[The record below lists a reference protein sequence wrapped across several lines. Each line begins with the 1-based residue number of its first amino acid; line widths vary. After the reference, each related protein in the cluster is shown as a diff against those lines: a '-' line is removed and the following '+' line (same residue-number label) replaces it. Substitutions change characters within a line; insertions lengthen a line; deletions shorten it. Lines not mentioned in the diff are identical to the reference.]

1 MLASAVPIA
10 LAGLAA
16 LAIAMGI
23 GRFAMTPILPMMQD
37 DGLSLAEGGW
47 LAAANYFGYL
57 AGALSTVWLNV
68 NASRA
73 IRAALLVI
81 ALSTLAMG
89 LVDGFA
95 YWLALRTLAGVASA
109 WALVFVS
116 AWTLE
121 RLAELRRP
129 QLGGLLYAGV
139 GTGVFIAGVACLV
152 VMQLGSSADTA
163 WIALGVLALAMA
175 GAIWLPFS
183 FQKTP
188 LVEASHARPAGW
200 LLILCYGAYGFGYI
214 VPATF
219 LPAMARQIVAEPLA
233 FGSAWPVLGV
243 AAALST
249 LVAARFG
256 ASTGPRR
263 VWMVCMLLMALGV
276 AAPLFL
282 RGLAG
287 ILLSAILVARDL
299 RHHHARRH
307 AGSSAP
313 LWPGGAPGDGGDD
326 FRLRRGATG
335 RPDPDRAGGKA
346 AAWLHLRA
354 GSSHC
359 GPARWRSR
367 AGQAINVPTREG
379 IALAQRSGMED
390 TARQRLLQ
398 RASDL
403 LGMDEIARRLN
414 TPPQILEAWICGK
427 ANMPD
432 GKLLVLAAVLAD
444 HVKTAK

>member
-1 MLASAVPIA
+1 
-10 LAGLAA
+10 
-16 LAIAMGI
+16 MGI

-263 VWMVCMLLMALGV
+263 VWMVCMLVMALGV
-276 AAPLFL
+276 AAPLFVP
-282 RGLAG
+282 GLAG
-287 ILLSAILVARDL
+287 ILVSAILV
-299 RHHHARRH
+299 
-307 AGSSAP
+307 
-313 LWPGGAPGDGGDD
+313 
-326 FRLRRGATG
+326 GATFVTITL
-335 RPDPDRAGGKA
+335 AGM
-346 AAWLHLRA
+346 
-354 GSSHC
+354 
-359 GPARWRSR
+359 
-367 AGQAINVPTREG
+367 QE
-379 IALAQRSGMED
+379 
-390 TARQRLLQ
+390 
-398 RASDL
+398 
-403 LGMDEIARRLN
+403 ARRLYGLAARPVMAAM
-414 TPPQILEAWICGK
+414 TSAFAVGQLVGPILIALVEKLPHGFTFVLVA
-427 ANMPD
+427 ATAA
-432 GKLLVLAAVLAD
+432 LLVGAAALAKQSTFP
-444 HVKTAK
+444 HVKA